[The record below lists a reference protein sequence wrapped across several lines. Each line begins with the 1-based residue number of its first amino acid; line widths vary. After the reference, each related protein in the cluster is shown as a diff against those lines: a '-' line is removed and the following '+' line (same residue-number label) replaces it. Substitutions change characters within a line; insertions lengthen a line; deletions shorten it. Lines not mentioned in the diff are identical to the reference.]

1 VTAFDIDPQAITATR
16 QNAARNRVEHA
27 ITLTDSAAAI
37 EGQFD
42 IVIANI
48 LAAPLIEL
56 AASIANRV
64 KKGGMLALSGILSQQ
79 VKSVLGAYDA
89 WIDFE
94 KPVCREQG
102 GQTWVRLTGVRGKG

>member
-1 VTAFDIDPQAITATR
+1 MSSELRSEHGGLFGNWPVTHPSQP
-16 QNAARNRVEHA
+16 
-27 ITLTDSAAAI
+27 LTDCAAAI
-37 EGQFD
+37 EGKFD

-64 KKGGMLALSGILSQQ
+64 KTGGMLALSGILLQQ
-79 VKSVLGAYDA
+79 IESVLGAYDA

-94 KPVCREQG
+94 KPVCREQD
-102 GQTWVRLTGVRGKG
+102 GQTWARLTGVRGKG